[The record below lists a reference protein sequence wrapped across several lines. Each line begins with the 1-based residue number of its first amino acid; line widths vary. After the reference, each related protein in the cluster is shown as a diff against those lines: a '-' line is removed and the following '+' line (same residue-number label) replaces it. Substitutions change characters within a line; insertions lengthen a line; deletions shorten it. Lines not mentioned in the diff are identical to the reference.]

1 MPDTRHVGARTSENM
16 PNGSKTRKVQETD
29 SAPAKRVPVKRTA
42 AAATTKNDTVTKK
55 TSAASMRKSAAAAK
69 AKERAVAKGKKA
81 APQKQSPKPKK
92 AASKP
97 KKAPK
102 VAEAK
107 EAALLVPAP
116 FLKYRTAPT
125 HGLAQRAKE
134 GGKVFVFGN
143 GDCGQLGL
151 GEDMIERK
159 KPFPLPELGDRQ
171 IVDIAC
177 GGLHTMALT
186 ADGQLWSWGCND
198 QKVLGRSGDEFVAAP
213 VSALDG
219 VRIAKVACSDSAT
232 FALSDDGHVYSW
244 GTFRGSEGIMG
255 FSEHIHIQEL
265 PLVIN
270 DFREPVVDIC
280 AGGDHALALSASG
293 KVYAWGCG
301 QQGQL
306 GRLIMERRRLHGLS
320 PERLRLVDIQH
331 IGCGAYHSFAVAKD
345 GTVYAWG
352 LNNFY
357 QLGISPSEGGNEG
370 VIHEPTPVSA
380 LKNAHVVKI
389 GGGEHHSLALTSDG
403 KLYSFGRSDSYQT
416 GLPFSTLPQDAAAST
431 SNGEQS
437 HKKAISV
444 PTLIASLSSI
454 ADIACGTNHNLA
466 LAADGKAYTWG
477 FGEMLQ
483 LGNGEEED
491 IEEPALLQGQKIEGK
506 KILKVGAGG
515 QHSVIVAA

>member
-1 MPDTRHVGARTSENM
+1 MPAIRHVGARTSENM
-16 PNGSKTRKVQETD
+16 PNGTKTRKVQATD
-29 SAPAKRVPVKRTA
+29 SVPAKRVPVKKPASITNGTTA
-42 AAATTKNDTVTKK
+42 KR
-55 TSAASMRKSAAAAK
+55 TSAASVRKHAAAAK
-69 AKERAVAKGKKA
+69 AKERAGIKGK
-81 APQKQSPKPKK
+81 PRPKK
-92 AASKP
+92 AAVRSRKP
-97 KKAPK
+97 
-102 VAEAK
+102 AEAK
-107 EAALLVPAP
+107 EPKEAAPAP
-116 FLKYRTAPT
+116 FLKPRTAPT
-125 HGLAQRAKE
+125 HGLAQRSKE
-134 GGKVFVFGN
+134 GGQVFVFGN

-159 KPFPLPELGDRQ
+159 KPFALPELGDKQ

-198 QKVLGRSGDEFVAAP
+198 QKALGRAGDEFVAAR
-213 VSALDG
+213 VGGLEN

-232 FALSDDGHVYSW
+232 FALSEDGHVYSW

-255 FSEHIHIQEL
+255 FSERIHIQEL

-280 AGGDHALALSASG
+280 AGGDHALALSSSG

-306 GRLIMERRRLHGLS
+306 GRLIMERHRLHGLS
-320 PERLRLVDIQH
+320 PERLRIVDIEH

-345 GTVYAWG
+345 GSVYAWG
-352 LNNFY
+352 LNNFH
-357 QLGISPSEGGNEG
+357 QLGLSRSEGGNEG
-370 VIHEPTPVSA
+370 VVYEPTAISA
-380 LKNAHVVKI
+380 LKNAGVVKI
-389 GGGEHHSLALTSDG
+389 SGGEHHSMALTSDG
-403 KLYSFGRSDSYQT
+403 RLYSFGRSDSHQT
-416 GLPFSTLPQDAAAST
+416 GLPFSTLPQDAAASG
-431 SNGEQS
+431 GEQS
-437 HKKAISV
+437 HKKAISA
-444 PTLIASLSSI
+444 PTLIESLSGI

-491 IEEPALLQGQKIEGK
+491 IEQPTLLQGQKIEGK

-515 QHSVIVAA
+515 QHSVIVVA